1 MTKSSFGRKGVIW
14 LILPGGH
21 SQSSREVRT
30 EPRQNHAVYQLT
42 HWLMLSSLF
51 YADLA
56 HLCKDGVTHSG
67 LVLPKSIISQG
78 GIIQTYL
85 KASLVK
91 ADH

>member
-14 LILPGGH
+14 LILPGH

-30 EPRQNHAVYQLT
+30 EPRQNHAVYELPR
-42 HWLMLSSLF
+42 WLMLSSLF

-56 HLCKDGVTHSG
+56 RLCKDGVTHSG

-78 GIIQTYL
+78 GIIHTYL

>member
-14 LILPGGH
+14 LILPGH

-30 EPRQNHAVYQLT
+30 EAGQKLAVSQLT
-42 HWLMLSSLF
+42 RWLMLSSLF

-56 HLCKDGVTHSG
+56 RLCKDGVTHRG
-67 LVLPKSIISQG
+67 LVLPKSIISQS
-78 GIIQTYL
+78 GISQTYL